1 VREAPLAPSQHA
13 GVTAECDALVAKML
27 AKDPADRHRDA
38 FHLMEDLR
46 AQLARLHT
54 SHGEATSASSVSSGS
69 VRPSPD
75 PSGRPT
81 LHMPVERDD
90 WTDRVALYRR
100 ELDKLHPDGTLPG
113 HVRDSMRALEDIVAE
128 AARLRI
134 ALHGSAQEL
143 AESQHELR
151 ATRLRIGRALDE
163 LASDESK
170 LSRAQEA
177 QQLALTQALALDERT
192 LTALLARPAIGEVA
206 LRRGEPLSE
215 AHAVL
220 LQGLALIMDD
230 MRAAHRRSQE
240 LQHEHATNAASLVD
254 IRFQVEQLKSRL
266 ASLNAASSSA
276 QDAVQERVQTVEI
289 RLRGQMDRLV
299 AEAELVA
306 LYLRTHARNEP
317 VVRTPQGH
325 ND

>member
-1 VREAPLAPSQHA
+1 
-13 GVTAECDALVAKML
+13 
-27 AKDPADRHRDA
+27 
-38 FHLMEDLR
+38 
-46 AQLARLHT
+46 
-54 SHGEATSASSVSSGS
+54 
-69 VRPSPD
+69 
-75 PSGRPT
+75 
-81 LHMPVERDD
+81 
-90 WTDRVALYRR
+90 
-100 ELDKLHPDGTLPG
+100 
-113 HVRDSMRALEDIVAE
+113 
-128 AARLRI
+128 
-134 ALHGSAQEL
+134 
-143 AESQHELR
+143 
-151 ATRLRIGRALDE
+151 
-163 LASDESK
+163 
-170 LSRAQEA
+170 
-177 QQLALTQALALDERT
+177 ALDERT

-220 LQGLALIMDD
+220 LQGLALIIDD

-240 LQHEHATNAASLVD
+240 LQREHATNAASLVD